1 MPFSVDEIC
10 RLATVMPGD
19 LIIYK
24 LNQNHSGR
32 ILYYS
37 KGMPDFVGVTPE
49 VYAAAVS
56 VDIPLQPEVGEEIVI
71 NQGIGDW
78 KLSPVEENRTY
89 RMQHPKKGDVWFRAH
104 TKKVGEVDGAPVMF
118 STLTDISSETLAY
131 RQFLDQSGDLSVIF
145 SEKNYD
151 IYFASDA
158 FASFLDLPVH
168 EILKKIGRA
177 HV

>member
-56 VDIPLQPEVGEEIVI
+56 RG
-71 NQGIGDW
+71 
-78 KLSPVEENRTY
+78 
-89 RMQHPKKGDVWFRAH
+89 H
-104 TKKVGEVDGAPVMF
+104 TTSAGSGGGNC
-118 STLTDISSETLAY
+118 Y
-131 RQFLDQSGDLSVIF
+131 QSGDW
-145 SEKNYD
+145 
-151 IYFASDA
+151 
-158 FASFLDLPVH
+158 
-168 EILKKIGRA
+168 
-177 HV
+177 

>member
-89 RMQHPKKGDVWFRAH
+89 RMQHPKKGGCLVSCAH
-104 TKKVGEVDGAPVMF
+104 KESGRGGW
-118 STLTDISSETLAY
+118 STGNV
-131 RQFLDQSGDLSVIF
+131 F
-145 SEKNYD
+145 
-151 IYFASDA
+151 YFD
-158 FASFLDLPVH
+158 
-168 EILKKIGRA
+168 
-177 HV
+177 

>member
-78 KLSPVEENRTY
+78 KLSPV
-89 RMQHPKKGDVWFRAH
+89 
-104 TKKVGEVDGAPVMF
+104 
-118 STLTDISSETLAY
+118 DISYAASKEGGCLVSCAHKE
-131 RQFLDQSGDLSVIF
+131 SGRGGWSTGNVF
-145 SEKNYD
+145 
-151 IYFASDA
+151 YFD
-158 FASFLDLPVH
+158 
-168 EILKKIGRA
+168 
-177 HV
+177 